1 MLILRIFGYH
11 FFIITNYQKIV
22 AKFIILITNRFF
34 PLVSR
39 RQRFFYTVC
48 YKLPSQK
55 MRTRSLC
62 FLLCFCFLVFY
73 FHFFLL
79 LSFLLHGMLQA
90 PVAEDESQLVCFP
103 FLFVFVLF
111 SFSFFLFLYFLSFFS
126 ITQFATSSGPRRWG
140 PGSFVFLYTFL
151 VSCFS
156 CLFFYQFSSSPYIWF
171 SSSSLLYFPLLEKS
185 VGEVFSPAGAM
196 PVLWRGQGLSCFS
209 GPFKSLWKGN
219 ILINFWPKRKMI
231 IKCNLYDQF

>member
-171 SSSSLLYFPLLEKS
+171 SSSSLLYFPLPQHYHPFPLEWEWS
-185 VGEVFSPAGAM
+185 WSIFSCRCSAGSLAGTRPILLFRSFQVF
-196 PVLWRGQGLSCFS
+196 V
-209 GPFKSLWKGN
+209 
-219 ILINFWPKRKMI
+219 KRKY
-231 IKCNLYDQF
+231 LD